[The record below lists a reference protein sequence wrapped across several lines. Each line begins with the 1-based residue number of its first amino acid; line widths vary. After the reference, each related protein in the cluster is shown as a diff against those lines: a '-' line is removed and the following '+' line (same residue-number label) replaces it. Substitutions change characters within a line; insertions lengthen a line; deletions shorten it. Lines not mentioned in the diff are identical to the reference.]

1 MYQSSTGADLLTGN
15 SFSAWGV
22 GVKGDITYG
31 PVTGTLAYTKMGD
44 NSNYR
49 SPYGSWAG
57 YTSMIVKDF
66 NRANESAFLVGASV
80 DFAPINLPGMSFT
93 TNLVF
98 GNDAIDPATN
108 TATSKNTEYDFT
120 LDYRFT
126 ADYWSSYMKPLWIRA
141 RYAYVD
147 EKYPIGSSKYPAGQS
162 VRTDDFRVIV
172 NYEWVFKQK

>member
-1 MYQSSTGADLLTGN
+1 
-15 SFSAWGV
+15 
-22 GVKGDITYG
+22 
-31 PVTGTLAYTKMGD
+31 MGD

-98 GNDAIDPATN
+98 GNDAVEPWH
-108 TATSKNTEYDFT
+108 EYPD
-120 LDYRFT
+120 
-126 ADYWSSYMKPLWIRA
+126 
-141 RYAYVD
+141 V
-147 EKYPIGSSKYPAGQS
+147 EEH
-162 VRTDDFRVIV
+162 RV
-172 NYEWVFKQK
+172 